1 LTRRVAVLDP
11 RGFPPAPVEHP
22 LAPRLELLDGKTV
35 FLVDCQFENSG
46 VLLEQV
52 QAWLSEHL
60 PTLSAPIVR
69 WRGEVYAHEDR
80 ETLEAVASQG
90 DAAIL
95 GVGL

>member
-1 LTRRVAVLDP
+1 VGRLTVLDP
-11 RGFPPAPVEHP
+11 RGFPPAAVRRP
-22 LAPRLELLDGKTV
+22 LAARLETLEGKTV

-46 VLLEQV
+46 LLLEQV
-52 QAWLSEHL
+52 RAWLSEHL
-60 PTLSAPIVR
+60 PAVSTPVVR

-80 ETLEAVASQG
+80 ETLEQVASRG

>member
-1 LTRRVAVLDP
+1 MTRVAVLDP
-11 RGFPPAPVEHP
+11 RGFPPAPEERP
-22 LAPRLELLDGKTV
+22 LAPRLELLEGKTV

-46 VLLEQV
+46 ILLEQV
-52 QAWLSEHL
+52 QAWLAEHV
-60 PTLSAPIVR
+60 PDVSAPIVR

-80 ETLEAVASQG
+80 ETLEEVASQG